1 MTKLLS
7 NTGTSNLNHLL
18 DLDTYSQRDIEQ
30 ILNSAEGMLE
40 VLERDIKK
48 VPLLRGKTIITLF
61 FESSTRTRV
70 SFEQAGK
77 VLSAD
82 VINVTANDSSK
93 SKGESFLNTALTL
106 QAMKA
111 DAIIIRHPNSG
122 APNFLANRLNTC
134 IINAGD
140 GAHAHPSQ
148 SLLDLFTLRKN
159 IGDLSGKKIA
169 IVGDILYSRVARS
182 NLWGL
187 TRMGAD
193 LTLCGPPTL
202 IPSDY
207 VHKHNL
213 QSKHP
218 FSNVRVEP
226 NLKKALENADAIM
239 VLRLQQER
247 QIAGHIPSLREYSRY
262 YGINADRLK
271 FAKDSAI
278 LMHPGPM
285 NEGVEIETDVAHGNQ
300 SVVQDQVNYGV
311 AVRMAILQ
319 FLITNQASHK

>member
-1 MTKLLS
+1 MNRLVNET
-7 NTGTSNLNHLL
+7 NTSNMLHLL
-18 DLDTYSQRDIEQ
+18 DLDDYSQENIERL
-30 ILNSAEGMLE
+30 LNNAEKMLE
-40 VLERDIKK
+40 ILERDVKK
-48 VPLLRGKTIITLF
+48 TSYLRGKTIITLF

-77 VLSAD
+77 ILGAD
-82 VINVTANDSSK
+82 VINVTENGSSK

-111 DAIIIRHPNSG
+111 DIIIVRHPHSG
-122 APNFLANRLNTC
+122 APNFLANRLNTS

-159 IGDLSGKKIA
+159 LGELSGKKIA

-187 TRMGAD
+187 TKMGAN
-193 LTLCGPPTL
+193 LTICGPTTL
-202 IPSDY
+202 IPTDFI
-207 VHKHNL
+207 HKYN
-213 QSKHP
+213 QTSGHP

-226 NLKKALENADAIM
+226 DLRKALANADAIM

-247 QIAGHIPSLREYSRY
+247 QIAGHIPSIREYSRY

-271 FAKDSAI
+271 FAKDSVI

-285 NEGVEIETDVAHGNQ
+285 NEGVEIETDVAHGTH
-300 SVVQDQVNYGV
+300 SVIQDQVNYGV
-311 AVRMAILQ
+311 AIRMAILE
-319 FLITNQASHK
+319 FLIANQGQY

>member
-1 MTKLLS
+1 MNRLVNET
-7 NTGTSNLNHLL
+7 NTSNMLHLL
-18 DLDTYSQRDIEQ
+18 DLDDYSQENIERL
-30 ILNSAEGMLE
+30 LNNAEKMLE
-40 VLERDIKK
+40 ILERDVKK
-48 VPLLRGKTIITLF
+48 TSYLRGKTIITLF

-77 VLSAD
+77 ILGAD
-82 VINVTANDSSK
+82 VINVTEKGSSK

-111 DAIIIRHPNSG
+111 DIIIVRHPHSG
-122 APNFLANRLNTC
+122 APNFLANRLNTS

-159 IGDLSGKKIA
+159 LGELSGKKIA

-187 TRMGAD
+187 TKMGAN
-193 LTLCGPPTL
+193 LTICGPTTL
-202 IPSDY
+202 IPTDFI
-207 VHKHNL
+207 HKCN
-213 QSKHP
+213 QTSGHP
-218 FSNVRVEP
+218 FSSVRVEP
-226 NLKKALENADAIM
+226 DLRKALANADAIM

-247 QIAGHIPSLREYSRY
+247 QIAGHIPSIREYSRY

-271 FAKDSAI
+271 FAKDSVI

-285 NEGVEIETDVAHGNQ
+285 NEGVEIETDVAHGTH
-300 SVVQDQVNYGV
+300 SVIQDQVNYGV
-311 AVRMAILQ
+311 AIRMAILE
-319 FLITNQASHK
+319 FLIANQGQY

>member
-1 MTKLLS
+1 MNRLVNET
-7 NTGTSNLNHLL
+7 NTSNMLHLL
-18 DLDTYSQRDIEQ
+18 DLDDYSQENIERL
-30 ILNSAEGMLE
+30 LNNAEEMLE
-40 VLERDIKK
+40 ILERDVKK
-48 VPLLRGKTIITLF
+48 TSYLRGKTIITLF

-77 VLSAD
+77 ILGAD
-82 VINVTANDSSK
+82 VINVTENGSSK

-111 DAIIIRHPNSG
+111 DIIIVRHPHSG
-122 APNFLANRLNTC
+122 APNFLANRLNTS

-159 IGDLSGKKIA
+159 LGELSGKKIA

-187 TRMGAD
+187 TKMGAN
-193 LTLCGPPTL
+193 LTICGPTTL
-202 IPSDY
+202 IPTDFI
-207 VHKHNL
+207 HKCNKT
-213 QSKHP
+213 SGHP

-226 NLKKALENADAIM
+226 DLRKALANADAIM

-247 QIAGHIPSLREYSRY
+247 QIAGHIPSIREYSRY

-271 FAKDSAI
+271 LAKDSVI

-285 NEGVEIETDVAHGNQ
+285 NEGVEIETDVAHGTH
-300 SVVQDQVNYGV
+300 SVIQDQVNYGV
-311 AVRMAILQ
+311 AIRMAILE
-319 FLITNQASHK
+319 FLIANQGHY

>member
-1 MTKLLS
+1 MNRLVNET
-7 NTGTSNLNHLL
+7 NTSNMLHLL
-18 DLDTYSQRDIEQ
+18 DLDDYSQENIERL
-30 ILNSAEGMLE
+30 LNNAEKMLE
-40 VLERDIKK
+40 ILERDVKK
-48 VPLLRGKTIITLF
+48 TSYLRGKTIITLF

-77 VLSAD
+77 ILGAD
-82 VINVTANDSSK
+82 VINVTEKGSSK

-111 DAIIIRHPNSG
+111 DIIIVRHPHSG
-122 APNFLANRLNTC
+122 APNFLANRLNTS

-159 IGDLSGKKIA
+159 LGELSGKKIA

-187 TRMGAD
+187 TKMGAN
-193 LTLCGPPTL
+193 LTICGPTTL
-202 IPSDY
+202 IPTDFI
-207 VHKHNL
+207 HKCN
-213 QSKHP
+213 QTSCHP
-218 FSNVRVEP
+218 FSNVQVEP
-226 NLKKALENADAIM
+226 DLRKALTNADAIM

-247 QIAGHIPSLREYSRY
+247 QIAGHIPSIREYSRY

-271 FAKDSAI
+271 FAKDSVI

-285 NEGVEIETDVAHGNQ
+285 NEGVEIETDVAHGTH
-300 SVVQDQVNYGV
+300 SVIQDQVNYGV
-311 AVRMAILQ
+311 AIRMAILE
-319 FLITNQASHK
+319 FLIANQG